1 MPNRPEGPDEPIYAL
16 GEPMATAAT
25 VARYIVRFFQEAG
38 DPISNLKLQ
47 KLLYYCQGWHLAVRG
62 SPLFQDR
69 LEAWV
74 HGPVQPSVYGAY
86 KHNRWSAI
94 TEDVPEALLQP
105 DEKSV
110 VDEVLSVY
118 GADSGYE
125 LERRT
130 HLETPWLE
138 ARGSIPSDQE
148 SNAVLSTDG
157 MAKYFRSMLE

>member
-1 MPNRPEGPDEPIYAL
+1 MQ
-16 GEPMATAAT
+16 TAAT
-25 VARYIVRFFQEAG
+25 VARYILRFFQQAG

-62 SPLFQDR
+62 APLFPDR

-74 HGPVQPSVYGAY
+74 HGPVQPGVYGTY
-86 KHNRWSAI
+86 KHNRWSSI
-94 TEDVPEALLQP
+94 TEDLAEANLTP

-125 LERRT
+125 LELRT
-130 HLETPWLE
+130 HSEAPWLM
-138 ARGSIPSDQE
+138 ARGGIPNDQE
-148 SNAVLSTDG
+148 SNAVIPHAAMD
-157 MAKYFRSMLE
+157 AFFRSLMP

>member
-1 MPNRPEGPDEPIYAL
+1 
-16 GEPMATAAT
+16 MANAAT

-62 SPLFQDR
+62 TPLFQER

-74 HGPVQPSVYGAY
+74 HGPVQPAVYGTY
-86 KHNRWSAI
+86 KHNRWSNI
-94 TEDVPEALLQP
+94 TEDVAEAALHPQ
-105 DEKSV
+105 EKSL

-118 GADSGYE
+118 GTDSGYE

-130 HLETPWLE
+130 HMESPWLE
-138 ARGSIPSDQE
+138 ARGGIPNDQE
-148 SNAVLSTDG
+148 SNAVISVESI
-157 MAKYFRSMLE
+157 AAYFGALRKE